1 MTIYGYA
8 DSCAENYAKIRD
20 IPFVTIKNIIASG
33 TTGDCTWT
41 LDEEGTLTISG
52 NGAMEN
58 YQYDYLKRAPWKD
71 YEISKVVIKNGV
83 TSIGDYAF
91 SGCNNL
97 SSITIPNTIK
107 VIGNCA
113 FENCTGLTNITIP
126 DNVTNIGDNAFYNCS
141 NLTEVNIP
149 NSLMSISDNMFYN
162 CSKLTGIT
170 IPDSITSIG
179 CYAFRSC
186 TSLTSITIPDS
197 VTDIDEW
204 AFDSCSDLTI
214 YGYKNSCAEAYAN
227 TNNIPFVALKK
238 IIDSGRTGECTWELD
253 DEGTLTISG
262 NGRME
267 NYDSS
272 YNGCPLTTPWQNYEV
287 KTLII
292 EEGVTY
298 IGIYAFFYCND
309 LTNVIIPN
317 TITAINED
325 FYRCDNLKT
334 ITIPGSVTFIDSYA
348 FDGGFLSD
356 DFTIIGDC
364 NSEAQRYAKE
374 YEYNFLCDNHTI
386 VTDEAV
392 TATCTE
398 TGLTEGSH
406 CSVCG
411 EIITE
416 QQIVPALGHQYEITP
431 AVQPT
436 YTKEG
441 STKGV
446 RCKHCG
452 EWLIE
457 PTKIDKL
464 PLNHEI
470 GDVNFNNAI
479 DIKDVTEIQKSLVG
493 LTELSDEQLAAADV
507 NGDGKVD
514 INDVTRLQMYLAFL
528 IDELS

>member
-1 MTIYGYA
+1 
-8 DSCAENYAKIRD
+8 
-20 IPFVTIKNIIASG
+20 
-33 TTGDCTWT
+33 
-41 LDEEGTLTISG
+41 
-52 NGAMEN
+52 
-58 YQYDYLKRAPWKD
+58 
-71 YEISKVVIKNGV
+71 
-83 TSIGDYAF
+83 
-91 SGCNNL
+91 
-97 SSITIPNTIK
+97 
-107 VIGNCA
+107 
-113 FENCTGLTNITIP
+113 
-126 DNVTNIGDNAFYNCS
+126 
-141 NLTEVNIP
+141 
-149 NSLMSISDNMFYN
+149 MSISDNMFYN
-162 CSKLTGIT
+162 CSKLTSIT

-179 CYAFRSC
+179 CCAFRSC

-227 TNNIPFVALKK
+227 ENNIPFVAIKN
-238 IIDSGRTGECTWELD
+238 IIASGTTGVCTWELD

-262 NGRME
+262 NGAME
-267 NYDSS
+267 DYDSS

-317 TITAINED
+317 TITAINEE
-325 FYRCDNLKT
+325 FYWCENLKT
-334 ITIPGSVTFIDSYA
+334 ITIPSSVSFIDSNA
-348 FDGGFLSD
+348 FADGYLDD

-374 YEYNFLCDNHTI
+374 NGFNFVCDNHTI
-386 VTDEAV
+386 VTDEAIP
-392 TATCTE
+392 ATCTE

-411 EIITE
+411 EIIVAQEESPALGHKPVIVPAVASDCQHEGHTSGVQCEHCGLVYIEWSIIEKTGHSAEIDSAVEPSCTETGLTEGSHCAVCGEIITE
-416 QQIVPALGHQYEITP
+416 QQIVPALGHQYEFVS
-431 AVQPT
+431 AVEPT

-441 STKGV
+441 STEGV

-470 GDVNFNNAI
+470 GDVNFNNTI